1 MSACAVS
8 AATSKTRSTRTAATA
23 VVNSGGTEYQLFAD
37 STDTNLTVNNGASG
51 VIVGA
56 LDGATINQG
65 GLVTA
70 SDGTAVTG
78 SITDNGNLTFHLN
91 SMEHF
96 AGDLTGTGVL
106 EVQGGSLVVDKALN
120 FNGTAKIDAG
130 STLELAGASN
140 TNVHFGNFESLL
152 KLDDS
157 QGFTGTV
164 AGTAGSLDTIDLADV
179 AFVKGMTSV
188 SFTENA
194 QHTGGVLTVSDQ
206 AMGGPVVNLNLLG
219 NYNAAAFTIAADSL
233 VSSQNQHPGTAIHG
247 PF

>member
-1 MSACAVS
+1 V
-8 AATSKTRSTRTAATA
+8 
-23 VVNSGGTEYQLFAD
+23 
-37 STDTNLTVNNGASG
+37 
-51 VIVGA
+51 
-56 LDGATINQG
+56 LD
-65 GLVTA
+65 
-70 SDGTAVTG
+70 
-78 SITDNGNLTFHLN
+78 
-91 SMEHF
+91 
-96 AGDLTGTGVL
+96 
-106 EVQGGSLVVDKALN
+106 VQGGGALVVDKALN

-130 STLELAGASN
+130 STLELAGASS
-140 TNVHFGNFESLL
+140 TNVSFGNFESLL

-206 AMGGPVVNLNLLG
+206 AIGGPVVNLNLLG
-219 NYNAAAFTIAADSL
+219 NYNAAAFSVGDDNPESL
-233 VSSQNQHPGTAIHG
+233 ANSANLCTNENHGTVVHG